1 MSIITTLFKCLTCS
15 LGPRIWKRI
24 KKKTN
29 FSHWPLR
36 RQVVVAA
43 SLQLFC
49 VLILFLI
56 TMGLFVH
63 LIYSSSQKKLEEA
76 RQKYEWK
83 ACEKDIFIQKRRRCF
98 FKNFKDMIGLYSRNI
113 RNDYYERKI
122 SGIMKEKKKEKK
134 KNRKKNI
141 NKGRR
146 KY

>member
-63 LIYSSSQKKLEEA
+63 LIYSSSQKKLEEELTL
-76 RQKYEWK
+76 K
-83 ACEKDIFIQKRRRCF
+83 
-98 FKNFKDMIGLYSRNI
+98 M
-113 RNDYYERKI
+113 DYYFRTRCTDVI
-122 SGIMKEKKKEKK
+122 LSIQ
-134 KNRKKNI
+134 
-141 NKGRR
+141 
-146 KY
+146 